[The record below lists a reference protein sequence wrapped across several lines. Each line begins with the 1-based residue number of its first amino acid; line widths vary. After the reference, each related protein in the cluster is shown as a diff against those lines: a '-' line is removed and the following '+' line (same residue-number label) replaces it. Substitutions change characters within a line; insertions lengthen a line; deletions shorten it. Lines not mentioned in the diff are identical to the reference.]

1 MLKLK
6 DYILGKRVR
15 ILRFK
20 RIALD
25 GGPYAY
31 ENTVQRNLVTVKKRN
46 VLPLFVAA
54 ADTELLMESFSTGS

>member
-15 ILRFK
+15 ILGFK

-25 GGPYAY
+25 VGPYAY
-31 ENTVQRNLVTVKKRN
+31 ENTLQRNLVTVKKRN